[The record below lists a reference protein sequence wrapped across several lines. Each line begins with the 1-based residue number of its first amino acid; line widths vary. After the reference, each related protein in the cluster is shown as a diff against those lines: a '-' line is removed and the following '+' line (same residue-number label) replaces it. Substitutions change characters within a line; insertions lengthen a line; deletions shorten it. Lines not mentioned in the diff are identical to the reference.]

1 MRSKWLDVSYSMGNL
16 SANLAGQAVGTFAI
30 FYYTDVLRTPVELIS
45 LAMVLYGIWNAI
57 NDPWFGHISDR
68 TRTRYGRRL
77 PYIRFLSIPLAIA
90 FALLW
95 MPPFPAGSAK
105 PLFWYYLITLFVFD
119 SLFTFV
125 ILNWTALFPEM
136 YATLEERTRVS
147 AWRQVIG
154 IIGLILGV
162 ALPPMVYGSLGWPAM
177 GIIFGV
183 IIGAALLVS
192 LRGSHENPEFAAEP
206 ALPLGEALKATFT
219 NWSFLSYVLTSMV
232 VQFTFIMLTA
242 TLPFYAKYVLGV
254 SEGFKTS
261 VLLGVIFI
269 IAMPAIL
276 LWSRLTARYGA
287 RRTLMLSLV
296 VYGLFLIP
304 LLFVRNFLQGVFATA
319 LLGVGIAGILLL
331 LDVLIAD
338 VIDEDELKTGVRREG
353 MYFGVQ
359 GFMVRLGISVQ
370 AVVMG
375 IVLKST
381 GYNAALAA
389 QPTSAIWGLRLL
401 VGIIPIAGLLIALAL
416 LRSYPLDGARLEGVR
431 SALRGKHA
439 A

>member
-45 LAMVLYGIWNAI
+45 LAMILYGVWNAI
-57 NDPWFGHISDR
+57 NDPLFGHISDH
-68 TRTRYGRRL
+68 TRTRYGRRI

-95 MPPFPAGSAK
+95 MPPFQAGSAK
-105 PLFWYYLITLFVFD
+105 PLFWYYITAMFVFD

-136 YATLEERTRVS
+136 YTSLEERTRVS

-154 IIGLILGV
+154 IFGLILGV
-162 ALPPMVYGSLGWPAM
+162 ALPPILYGSVGWPAM

-183 IIGAALLVS
+183 IIGLALMVS
-192 LRGSHENPEFAAEP
+192 LLGSHENPEFAEEP
-206 ALPLGEALKATFT
+206 GLPLRQALKATFA
-219 NWSFLSYVLTSMV
+219 NWSFMSYVLASMTI
-232 VQFTFIMLTA
+232 QFTFTMLTA
-242 TLPFYAKYVLGV
+242 TIPFYAKYVLGAGGM
-254 SEGFKTS
+254 ETS
-261 VLLGVIFI
+261 LLLGAIFLVALPMI
-269 IAMPAIL
+269 YF
-276 LWSRLTARYGA
+276 WSRLTARFGA
-287 RRTLMLSLV
+287 RRTLMGSV
-296 VYGLFLIP
+296 AAYGVFLIP
-304 LLFVRNFLQGVFATA
+304 LLFVHTLWQAVLATA
-319 LLGVGIAGILLL
+319 LLGAGVAGILLL

-338 VIDEDELKTGVRREG
+338 VVDEDELKTGTRREG

-359 GFMVRLGISVQ
+359 GFLVRFGISIQ
-370 AVVMG
+370 AAVMG

-381 GYNAALAA
+381 GYNAALAV
-389 QPTSAIWGLRLL
+389 QPASAIWGLRLL
-401 VGIIPIAGLLIALAL
+401 VGAIPIVGLLIALAL
-416 LRSYPLDGARLEGVR
+416 LRSYPLDGARLANVR
-431 SALRGKHA
+431 AALRDKHA